1 MRTQIRLVAS
11 LILVLGVAL
20 PCVATQLSWAGTLSL
35 GDLGASPSPFKFSGT
50 AVATVNGSSGG
61 IHLSELRLARG
72 ITGSATVPLTD
83 PENATLL
90 SLRVEVTLGT
100 GTLYPFASPAPSSQP
115 QLTQGTLPI
124 RGRMRFCVL
133 FPGCGASVP
142 LGFTANQGQIG
153 VGIGGLLTAG
163 GFTGGLAISLQA
175 APWTIRTASVS
186 VTTSGDGTVTLTSAG
201 SIHGPYSLTS
211 STVLAGGALSLVTP
225 MQITAGGKQSGTFAR
240 LTLRFVPEPGRLL
253 LLTAGLGG
261 LLATGRRRTRP

>member
-1 MRTQIRLVAS
+1 MRLVSLALLAAWLGTSSAAHAS
-11 LILVLGVAL
+11 EVA
-20 PCVATQLSWAGTLSL
+20 WAGTLNL
-35 GDLGASPSPFKFSGT
+35 GDLGASPSPFTFSGT

-61 IHLSELRLARG
+61 IHLSELRLAGG
-72 ITGSATVPLTD
+72 ITGSATFPVTD

-100 GTLYPFASPAPSSQP
+100 GTLYPFAPPAPPAQS
-115 QLTQGTLPI
+115 QLTQRTLPI
-124 RGRMRFCVL
+124 RGRLRFCVL
-133 FPGCGASVP
+133 FSGCGASVP
-142 LGFTANQGQIG
+142 LGFTASQGQSG

-163 GFTGGLAISLQA
+163 GFTGGLAISLRG

-186 VTTSGDGTVTLTSAG
+186 VTTSGGETVTLTSAG
-201 SIHGPYSLTS
+201 WIHGRSSLTS

-225 MQITAGGKQSGTFAR
+225 MQITAGGQQSGTFAR

-261 LLATGRRRTRP
+261 LLATGCRRTRP